1 MTLLMAAQGVW
12 AGMGKNIVAHTP
24 EPSGVDKA
32 AQRALRVTT
41 KALPEHNRVHNRS
54 LVLQTLFHQGA
65 MSRADLAR
73 ASGLTRPTVSGI
85 VAELSVDGVVADLGF
100 REDSR
105 VGKPATLV
113 DIQADAFHTIA
124 LDLSAAQH
132 FSGALVDLRGGVAER
147 VSLPTEGAVGEDAY
161 SLVVRLIDEL
171 VALASGPILGIGVGT
186 PGIVDHTGLVREA
199 PNRGWVNFPLRE
211 RLNTRFRLPVH
222 VSNDANAAAL
232 AVHTFRET
240 SGLSLMVV
248 TIEHGVGAGLII
260 GGGLVEGEQFS
271 AGEIGH
277 ITVDDN
283 GSLCRCG
290 RIGCLELAVG
300 APHLRDRLAGLSA
313 TETDAVL
320 RDAGRA
326 LGGVLSPIISAL
338 NLNEVVLS
346 GSTDL
351 VDGPLLEA
359 TLATVRARTLSAVTN
374 GLDMRVT
381 TGDTDLVMLGAAV
394 LVLSAELGVS

>member
-1 MTLLMAAQGVW
+1 VTHPIESPG
-12 AGMGKNIVAHTP
+12 I
-24 EPSGVDKA
+24 DKA

-41 KALPEHNRVHNRS
+41 KALPEHNRIHNRS

-85 VAELSVDGVVADLGF
+85 VAELTDDGVIADLGL

-105 VGKPATLV
+105 IGKPATLV
-113 DIQADAFHTIA
+113 DIQADAFHTIT
-124 LDLSAAQH
+124 LDLSAANH
-132 FSGALVDLRGGVAER
+132 FMGALIDLRGEVTGR
-147 VSLPTEGAVGEDAY
+147 RSLPINGAVGEDAFA
-161 SLVVRLIDEL
+161 LVLQL
-171 VALASGPILGIGVGT
+171 VGDLAALATGPLLGIGVGT
-186 PGIVDHTGLVREA
+186 PGIVDNTGVVREA
-199 PNRGWVNFPLRE
+199 ANRGWINFPLQE
-211 RLNTRFRLPVH
+211 RLHAQFHLPVY
-222 VSNDANAAAL
+222 VGNDANAAAL

-240 SGLSLMVV
+240 SGLSLMVI

-277 ITVDDN
+277 ITVDEN
-283 GSLCRCG
+283 GPLCSCG

-300 APHLRDRLAGLSA
+300 APHLRARLEGLPEA
-313 TETDAVL
+313 EQEVIL
-320 RDAGRA
+320 RDAGKA

-338 NLNEVVLS
+338 NLKEVILS

-351 VDGPLLEA
+351 IAGPLLES
-359 TLATVRARTLSAVTN
+359 TLATVRHRTMAAVTD

-394 LVLSAELGVS
+394 FVLSAELGVS